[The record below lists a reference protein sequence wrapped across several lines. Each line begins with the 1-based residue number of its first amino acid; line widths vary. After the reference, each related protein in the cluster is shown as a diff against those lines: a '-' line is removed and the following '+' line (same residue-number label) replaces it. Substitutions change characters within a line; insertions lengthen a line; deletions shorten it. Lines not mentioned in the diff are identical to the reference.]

1 MKTIEITRR
10 KYFTK
15 QRKLE
20 ILQELHTSQLT
31 ISALARKH
39 DIHPVT
45 VHKWKREMTSTKE
58 NHSIDISEMLA
69 EIERLKSENSNL
81 KKAVGELA
89 VDNQILQ
96 AANDIFKKAQRED
109 QLKSLKRSRRK

>member
-1 MKTIEITRR
+1 MKTIEITKR

-20 ILQELHTSQLT
+20 ILQELQTSQLT

-58 NHSIDISEMLA
+58 NHSIAISEMLA
-69 EIERLKSENSNL
+69 EIERLKSENDNL

-96 AANDIFKKAQRED
+96 AANDIFKKAQREE
-109 QLKSLKRSRRK
+109 QLKSLKKSRKK